1 MFMKSTDISYVL
13 LQADEA
19 HTRCL
24 IEIVLAWVEIF
35 QASCIGALLI
45 LVSSNH
51 RYTSDISTTKNH
63 GFLKPSRIEKICRL
77 GKASARG

>member
-1 MFMKSTDISYVL
+1 MKLTDIFYVL
-13 LQADEA
+13 LQADKA
-19 HTRCL
+19 HARCL
-24 IEIVLAWVEIF
+24 IKIVLAWVEIF

-51 RYTSDISTTKNH
+51 RYASDISTTTKNH

-77 GKASARG
+77 GKASVRG

>member
-1 MFMKSTDISYVL
+1 MKLTDIFYVL

-19 HTRCL
+19 HTKCL
-24 IEIVLAWVEIF
+24 IKVVLAWVEIF

-77 GKASARG
+77 GNASVRG